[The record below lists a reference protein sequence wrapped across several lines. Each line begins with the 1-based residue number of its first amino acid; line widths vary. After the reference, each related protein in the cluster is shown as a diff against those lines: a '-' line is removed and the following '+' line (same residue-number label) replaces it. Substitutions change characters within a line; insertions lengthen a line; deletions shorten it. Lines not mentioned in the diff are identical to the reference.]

1 MIMDKKQVLE
11 QLKRESKELGL
22 EAREV
27 AEYFSSKKVLQSFF
41 GKSHSAILPGMFIY
55 ADNLIFPELILG
67 RQVKAVVGYVENNVA
82 YGICL
87 HRTLLP
93 WFNYSF
99 TPSGSLWARN
109 VELEVP
115 ETRKILNGQEA
126 TSKILNACSQYP
138 DAEVAARWCAN
149 YCADGVARGEAFL
162 PSIFEAK
169 KVIANEAIINESFT
183 KLDIFPLEWIL
194 SSTESD
200 KADRA
205 WAINKRLGLFHCG
218 EITPEVYET
227 SVEKSQEVFVI
238 PMIKIQL

>member
-1 MIMDKKQVLE
+1 MEKKQALE
-11 QLKRESKELGL
+11 QLKHEAQELGL
-22 EAREV
+22 DSREV
-27 AEYFSSKKVLQSFF
+27 AEYFSSKNVLQSFLEE
-41 GKSHSAILPGMFIY
+41 GKSAILPGMFIY

-67 RQVKAVVGYVENNVA
+67 RQVKAVVGYVENNIA

-87 HRTLLP
+87 HGKILP

-99 TPSGSLWARN
+99 TPSGSFWAKN

-149 YCADGVARGEAFL
+149 YSGDGVARGEAFL

-169 KVIANEAIINESFT
+169 KVIANESIINDSFT
-183 KLDIFPLEWIL
+183 KLGVPSLVSML

-200 KADRA
+200 NADRVLR
-205 WAINKRLGLFHCG
+205 INTLLGRFYNG
-218 EITPEVYET
+218 EKNPEIYVC
-227 SVEKSQEVFVI
+227 SIDKSQEDFVY

>member
-1 MIMDKKQVLE
+1 MEKKQALE
-11 QLKRESKELGL
+11 QLKREAQELGL
-22 EAREV
+22 ASREV

-41 GKSHSAILPGMFIY
+41 EENKSAILPGMFIY

-67 RQVKAVVGYVENNVA
+67 RQVKAVVGYVEDNIA
-82 YGICL
+82 YGVCL
-87 HRTLLP
+87 HGTMLP

-149 YCADGVARGEAFL
+149 YCGGGVARGEAFL

-169 KVIANEAIINESFT
+169 KVIANESIINDSFT
-183 KLDIFPLEWIL
+183 KLGVPSLVSML

-200 KADRA
+200 NADRVLR
-205 WAINKRLGLFHCG
+205 INTLLGRFYNG
-218 EITPEVYET
+218 EKNPEINVC
-227 SVEKSQEVFVI
+227 SIDKSQEDFVY